1 MNDFCDY
8 EFVINPRAC
17 SIKDGP
23 NDKKLGKD
31 YMLKKI
37 DAKC

>member
-8 EFVINPRAC
+8 EFVINPRAF

-23 NDKKLGKD
+23 NNKKLSKD
-31 YMLKKI
+31 YMLRK
-37 DAKC
+37 